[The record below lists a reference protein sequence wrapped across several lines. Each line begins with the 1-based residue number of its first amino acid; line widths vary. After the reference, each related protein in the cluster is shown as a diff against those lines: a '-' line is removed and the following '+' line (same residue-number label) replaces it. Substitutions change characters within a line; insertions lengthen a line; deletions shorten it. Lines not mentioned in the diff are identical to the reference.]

1 MSEIEKLLTKA
12 YKKGYYQDVMKEA
25 EIIKQA
31 NPKMDLEDRYS
42 SAYSKIKSQNK

>member
-12 YKKGYYQDVMKEA
+12 YKKGYYEDVMEEA
-25 EIIKQA
+25 KIIKQV

-42 SAYSKIKSQNK
+42 LAYTKIKSKNK